1 MFQRWNNASEFEKC
15 NYEES
20 YFGPLHWQIC
30 RSFLKEQNP
39 IELCFSYQTRKKCLF
54 GGRLA
59 RKGNAA
65 SSCSIGHDA
74 TSAAENAFHAT
85 AARQIH
91 FVLFQGCTL
100 DFRVFLFQTF
110 IRIMQKIED
119 PIRIPEYVP
128 TLTNPR
134 YSSILHR

>member
-1 MFQRWNNASEFEKC
+1 MFFLPNKRKC
-15 NYEES
+15 
-20 YFGPLHWQIC
+20 P
-30 RSFLKEQNP
+30 
-39 IELCFSYQTRKKCLF
+39 F
-54 GGRLA
+54 GGTLA

-128 TLTNPR
+128 RLTNPR
-134 YSSILHR
+134 YSSILQSLTQVFFQGIFSLGASMARARRPSWPTWMTRHSSPF